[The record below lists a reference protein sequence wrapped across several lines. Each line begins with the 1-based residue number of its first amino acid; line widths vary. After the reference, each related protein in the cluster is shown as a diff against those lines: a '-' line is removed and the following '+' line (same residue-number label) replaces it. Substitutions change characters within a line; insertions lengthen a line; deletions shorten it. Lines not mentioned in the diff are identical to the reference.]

1 MANEVDNLKIR
12 INANVG
18 KAAKNIEKLAAAL
31 DKLKGSAAVSSLNQL
46 SGSLNKVANSSNTLN
61 KNINSL
67 TKIGNSYN
75 KTVGTMHIK
84 TSSWSN
90 SVFRSAMNI
99 RASFLLIRGAV
110 MTVAN
115 TLGDCFK
122 ESSEYIENLNLFAV
136 SMGENYDKAKQYAEQ
151 VQGALGIDASA
162 WMAYQ
167 GKFQNL
173 ATGFGIASDKA
184 AVMSQTLT
192 QLTYDLSS
200 FFNVDFDTAF
210 KKLQSGMTGQI
221 KGLKEYGINLSVA
234 ALQEY
239 ADAHAIN
246 VKVRQL
252 TEAERA
258 ILRYNLVME
267 RTAKM
272 QGDMARTIITP
283 ANSMRIFAN
292 QVTLAKRAIG
302 NLISVVLVKFIPYM
316 QAFVRVIEWV
326 ASELAKLFGFELPK
340 IDYSDLGT
348 LADATG
354 GVNEAIEDVGDSAAG
369 STKKVKELKKN
380 LLQLMGF
387 DEINIL
393 KAPAEDVSTAGT
405 GSGGSAAVGGGSLGG
420 FADNIPTYDF
430 LKNLDTTKADEL
442 FEKFKKIGQKVID
455 IVKWTI
461 KWWDVIKFIGK
472 LLIGIWAVGKIVKF
486 VKYLQ
491 MIVGFVKSLHLIKRV
506 ISVWDT
512 FWAGFSVGKK
522 ILNKGFFSSIGT
534 GFKNIRANMS
544 GTAKAA
550 VGLVSAIAGFFSFK
564 DLFYNLQKGTLT
576 WKKGLLDVGI
586 AAVAIGAAFALSGPV
601 GGIIAILGTIAGAF
615 FGVSKALD
623 EQNQKMQEAIQ
634 KAASFTYEYQI
645 ADQRIQD
652 ATASIEKA
660 KTYTDD
666 LATATTNYKD
676 EIANLNLANTL
687 IKDIETL
694 NAKTKLTT
702 AEQNLLRTKVNL
714 LNSLNLEGIRAEFDE
729 TTGHVK
735 QSNAQLEEMRKNMI
749 KNAQAAALQEVLTE
763 YYKNLYKSISE
774 AVSIQKEK
782 EAADKAVLD
791 SYRKVYELEL
801 DYNKALGDA
810 LGDKEKT
817 AEVEK
822 TYGDNLRI
830 AKEQLSKSQE
840 AVKNLNKAYE
850 SQTDVIAKAA
860 DGISSYQKILEG
872 LDTKKAGEDMTTGLA
887 NGALGNEQVWTDA
900 VKKITGDGERV
911 LRDTVGWHSPW
922 ELTTKA
928 GIAFDDGL
936 VKGINARKSKV
947 TSTISKVGTQA
958 INAFNKSITGLKTG
972 GFSKAFDDI
981 AKKAN
986 NTFKTSTWS
995 GYASSANSALNT
1007 FSTSS
1012 VVKKLSNVYDKAK
1025 AVFKK
1030 DTWNNFKTSVNKVNT
1045 VVFDSLHLKMNN
1057 IRTKAKSVFSA
1068 DTWESYAKQVSKGFD
1083 RGLNLPKFE
1092 LQIGQDTNVK
1102 LSKAQKA
1109 ILKAAGINK
1118 DYMPLISWKE
1128 YAGGG
1133 KPINGEYF
1141 IARENGA
1148 ELVGRVGN
1156 SNAVMNNDQIV
1167 AAVSQGVYNAV
1178 VGAMSGMQS
1187 GDGGTYNINVYAQ
1200 IDERTVGEASIQYHN
1215 GQVRQKGASPLIGV
1229 AKA

>member
-1 MANEVDNLKIR
+1 MANEVDNLRIR
-12 INANVG
+12 IQANAGN
-18 KAAKNIEKLAAAL
+18 AAKNIEKLAAAL
-31 DKLKGSAAVSSLNQL
+31 EKLKGSTAVSSLNRL
-46 SGSLNKVANSSNTLN
+46 SGSLNRVATNSNTLN

-67 TKIGNSYN
+67 TKIGNTYN
-75 KTVGTMHIK
+75 KTVSTMQSK
-84 TSSWSN
+84 TISWGG

-99 RASFLLIRGAV
+99 RASFLLIRGSV
-110 MTVAN
+110 MLVAR

-122 ESSEYIENLNLFAV
+122 ESSAYIENLNLFAV
-136 SMGENYDKAKQYAEQ
+136 SMGKNYDKAKEYAER

-173 ATGFGIASDKA
+173 TTGFGVASDKA

-267 RTAKM
+267 RTVRM

-326 ASELAKLFGFELPK
+326 AQELAKLFGFELPK
-340 IDYSDLGT
+340 IDYSGMGE

-354 GVNEAIEDVGDSAAG
+354 GVNDAIEDVGDNAAS

-393 KAPAEDVSTAGT
+393 KAPTEDTSATGT
-405 GSGGSAAVGGGSLGG
+405 GKSTGADIGGGSLGA

-430 LKNLDTTKADEL
+430 LKNLDTKKADEL
-442 FEKFKKIGQKVID
+442 FKKFKKIGQKVID

-472 LLIGIWAVGKIVKF
+472 LLIGIWAVGKVLKFIKYLREMWAIFKSLAIYKFFENFAFGWRTAIEGENKF
-486 VKYLQ
+486 VQGLKYARSNLTRLQ
-491 MIVGFVKSLHLIKRV
+491 KVGITLATSLA
-506 ISVWDT
+506 S
-512 FWAGFSVGKK
+512 
-522 ILNKGFFSSIGT
+522 FF
-534 GFKNIRANMS
+534 A
-544 GTAKAA
+544 
-550 VGLVSAIAGFFSFK
+550 FK
-564 DLFYNLQKGTLT
+564 DLGYTLSKGTIT
-576 WKKGLLDVGI
+576 WKNALLDVVVAAGAI
-586 AAVAIGAAFALSGPV
+586 AIAFALTGPI
-601 GGIIAILGTIAGAF
+601 GGIVTMFAAIGGAIYGAVQYMKELEEAGREAAHQTDDWKLMAD
-615 FGVSKALD
+615 SIERLNEIE
-623 EQNQKMQEAIQ
+623 EQ
-634 KAASFTYEYQI
+634 AASSMGNMN
-645 ADQRIQD
+645 
-652 ATASIEKA
+652 TAVQ
-660 KTYTDD
+660 
-666 LATATTNYKD
+666 NYKD
-676 EIANLNLANTL
+676 TIGNLQLADTL
-687 IKDIETL
+687 IKDIQAL
-694 NAKTKLTT
+694 NAHEHLSVKQMSQMK
-702 AEQNLLRTKVNL
+702 AKINV
-714 LNSLNLEGIRAEFDE
+714 LNGLNIDGVSVTFDE
-729 TTGHVK
+729 ATGHIK
-735 QSNAQLEEMRKNMI
+735 ESNSQLEEMRKNMV
-749 KNAQAAALQEVLTE
+749 KNAKTAALTE
-763 YYKNLYKSISE
+763 IISESYKTLYKNLGN
-774 AVSIQKEK
+774 VK
-782 EAADKAVLD
+782 EAQDKLNEASALQLKYD
-791 SYRKVYELEL
+791 QLANYYGQKGDTKNHSKYLEL
-801 DYNKALGDA
+801 YKQA
-810 LGDKEKT
+810 T
-817 AEVEK
+817 AEVE
-822 TYGDNLRI
+822 N
-830 AKEQLSKSQE
+830 SK
-840 AVKNLNKAYE
+840 KAYDKIKE
-850 SQTDVIAKAA
+850 AIGQASDNVGKYGKELEKLAGGAKTSGENVNNGFIQGLGLNQDKVTD
-860 DGISSYQKILEG
+860 ILK
-872 LDTKKAGEDMTTGLA
+872 TNAGKDMTA
-887 NGALGNEQVWTDA
+887 FNNALGI
-900 VKKITGDGERV
+900 K
-911 LRDTVGWHSPW
+911 SPST
-922 ELTTKA
+922 EFAKSGMNIDE
-928 GIAFDDGL
+928 GI

-947 TSTISKVGTQA
+947 ITTISKVGTQA
-958 INAFNKSITGLKTG
+958 INAFNKSITGFKTG
-972 GFSKAFDDI
+972 GFVKAFNDI
-981 AKKAN
+981 SKKASS
-986 NTFKTSTWS
+986 TFKTSTWS
-995 GYASSANSALNT
+995 GYASNANTALNA
-1007 FSTSS
+1007 FNITSLI
-1012 VVKKLSNVYDKAK
+1012 KKLSNVYDKAK
-1025 AVFKK
+1025 SVFSKAN
-1030 DTWNNFKTSVNKVNT
+1030 WNTFKTSVNKVNT
-1045 VVFDSLHLKMNN
+1045 AVFDSLHLKMNN
-1057 IRTKAKSVFSA
+1057 IRTKAQSVFSQT
-1068 DTWESYAKQVSKGFD
+1068 TWEGYAKQVSKGFD

-1102 LSKAQKA
+1102 LTKAQKA

-1128 YAGGG
+1128 YARGG

-1148 ELVGRVGN
+1148 ELVGRVGS

-1187 GDGGTYNINVYAQ
+1187 GDGGTYNINVYPQ
-1200 IDERTVGEASIQYHN
+1200 IDGRTVGEASIEYHN